1 MGVLRGERTAPQND
15 IVGMGKFGGERLVM
29 AGNKE
34 IRAVLFDVGGV
45 LVQLNGVPTMMR
57 WLGEGVSTEE
67 MWRMWL
73 TSPVVRAFESG
84 RMAAEEFADQII
96 REMNLPVGQEELM
109 TEFVQWTQGL
119 YPGALE
125 LVDSVPRQYVRATLC
140 NTNALHWPR
149 LMTDLRLEHAFDR
162 HFASHL
168 TGRLKPDE
176 ETFTHVVESLE
187 CEPGEI
193 VFVDDNLLNV
203 EGAKRARI
211 RAFQVRGVEEAR
223 QALMV
228 VGVL

>member
-1 MGVLRGERTAPQND
+1 MRIGDNRV
-15 IVGMGKFGGERLVM
+15 
-29 AGNKE
+29 
-34 IRAVLFDVGGV
+34 RAVLFDVGGV

-84 RMAAEEFADQII
+84 RMEAEEFADRII
-96 REMNLPVGQEELM
+96 REMNLPVGREELM

-125 LVDSVPRQYVRATLC
+125 LVESVPKEYVRATLC

-149 LMTDLRLEHAFDR
+149 LMNDLRLEHAFDR

-168 TGRLKPDE
+168 MGKLKPDD
-176 ETFTHVVESLE
+176 ETFAHVVEALQ

-193 VFVDDNLLNV
+193 VFVDDNLMNV
-203 EGAKRARI
+203 EGAKRAGI
-211 RAFQVRGVEEAR
+211 RAFQARGVEEAE
-223 QALMV
+223 QALRAA
-228 VGVL
+228 GAL